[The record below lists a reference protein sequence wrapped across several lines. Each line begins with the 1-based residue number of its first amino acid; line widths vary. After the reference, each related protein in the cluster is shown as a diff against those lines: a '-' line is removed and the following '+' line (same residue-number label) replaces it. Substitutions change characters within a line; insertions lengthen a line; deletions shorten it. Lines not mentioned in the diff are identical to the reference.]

1 MAVSNC
7 DLCAHYVYDEEED
20 FYECMVNMDEDDYG
34 RLIAGAYASCPY
46 FQIDDEYKIV
56 RKQM

>member
-1 MAVSNC
+1 MAALC
-7 DLCAHYVYDEEED
+7 DMCVHYVYDDEDD

-34 RLIAGAYASCPY
+34 RMISSNYKSCPY
-46 FQIDDEYKIV
+46 FQMDDEYRIV